1 MPEAMP
7 GSVSTL
13 YSTLMNRPD
22 IELGRNGQA
31 GRVRAVVFDLDGTLV
46 VEQLDYDAI
55 RRELGFPPCQPLLEG
70 IAVLP
75 EAEQFLAHA
84 VLHRHEQAAALTA
97 RLNSGV
103 LAFLDWLD
111 ARGVRR
117 ALFSRNSR
125 AAVGVVLER
134 CGLRFDL
141 VVARE
146 DGPHKPSPHGLLHI
160 CSAWKLPPA
169 EVLMIGDY
177 LYDIQAGVQAG
188 TRTAL
193 VTHGRSLPFEDQ
205 ADLSFANFEAIPE
218 VLRDWIECGE

>member
-1 MPEAMP
+1 MKLP
-7 GSVSTL
+7 GTGHKQDKQGL
-13 YSTLMNRPD
+13 
-22 IELGRNGQA
+22 
-31 GRVRAVVFDLDGTLV
+31 RVRGVVFDLDGTLV

-55 RRELGFPPCQPLLEG
+55 RVELGFPPRQPLLEG
-70 IAVLP
+70 IAALP
-75 EAEQFLAHA
+75 EAEQIRARA

-97 RLNSGV
+97 TLNTGV
-103 LAFLDWLD
+103 TAFLDWLD
-111 ARGVRR
+111 RRGVRR

-134 CGLRFDL
+134 CGMRFDL

-160 CSAWKLPPA
+160 CSVWNLPPA

-177 LYDIQAGVQAG
+177 LYDIQAGNQAG

-193 VTHGRSLPFEDQ
+193 VTHGRKLPFEDQ
-205 ADLSFANFEAIPE
+205 ADLSFASFEVIPE
-218 VLRDWIECGE
+218 VLRDWIGHGK

>member
-1 MPEAMP
+1 MALPE
-7 GSVSTL
+7 SVTVL
-13 YSTLMNRPD
+13 YTTLMNRPD
-22 IELGRNGQA
+22 NGLGRNGQA
-31 GRVRAVVFDLDGTLV
+31 GRVRGVVFDLDGTLV

-55 RRELGFPPCQPLLEG
+55 RRELGFQPRQPLLEG
-70 IAVLP
+70 IAALP
-75 EAEQFLAHA
+75 EAEQILAHA
-84 VLHRHEQAAALTA
+84 VLHRHEQAAAWTA
-97 RLNSGV
+97 TVNSGV
-103 LAFLDWLD
+103 PAFLDWLD

-146 DGPHKPSPHGLLHI
+146 NGPHKPSPHGLLHI
-160 CSAWKLPPA
+160 CSTWKLAPA

-177 LYDIQAGVQAG
+177 LYDIQAGAQAG

-193 VTHGRSLPFEDQ
+193 VTHGQSLTFEHQ
-205 ADLSFANFEAIPE
+205 ADVSFASFEAIPE
-218 VLRDWIECGE
+218 VLRDWIECVK